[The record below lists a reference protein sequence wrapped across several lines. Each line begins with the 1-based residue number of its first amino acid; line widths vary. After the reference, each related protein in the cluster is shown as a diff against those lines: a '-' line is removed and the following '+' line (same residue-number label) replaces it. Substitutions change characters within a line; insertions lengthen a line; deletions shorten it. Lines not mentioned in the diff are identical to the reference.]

1 MRWIVPPFGGNA
13 FEDKNVLRANMTRAE
28 SNSRRIDVLAI
39 GLFGLAVG
47 ALTVGMAQ
55 VGQIP
60 EMDKVGVLVIAL
72 VFGGLVQVL
81 AGIADIRYNEQ
92 LGGTALTMYGFFWFT
107 VSLAQLVSM
116 STTFHF
122 DSALFVPINLVYVF
136 FSAAMVYLTAYRSV
150 ALSVLHVVI
159 TLTFV
164 STVCMRLNLIS
175 EMFPGVAH
183 LAVGTL
189 AFYHAIGSLS
199 QAYTGKAIVPLGP
212 ALLRH
217 ERAKATVA
225 SEAGGSWGA

>member
-1 MRWIVPPFGGNA
+1 
-13 FEDKNVLRANMTRAE
+13 MTKSE
-28 SNSRRIDVLAI
+28 TVSRQIDVLAI

-60 EMDKVGVLVIAL
+60 EVDRVGVLVIAL

-81 AGIADIRYNEQ
+81 AGIADIRYHEQ

-107 VSLAQLVSM
+107 VSFAQLVSM

-122 DSALFVPINLVYVF
+122 DSALFVPINVVYVF
-136 FSAAMVYLTAYRSV
+136 FSAVMVYLTAYRSV
-150 ALSVLHVVI
+150 ALSLLHAVI
-159 TLTFV
+159 TLTFF

-175 EMFPGVAH
+175 ETLPGVAH

-212 ALLRH
+212 PMLH
-217 ERAKATVA
+217 HHRARRNTQAELTVA
-225 SEAGGSWGA
+225 PKVN

>member
-1 MRWIVPPFGGNA
+1 
-13 FEDKNVLRANMTRAE
+13 MTKAE
-28 SNSRRIDVLAI
+28 TASRRIDVLAI

-55 VGQIP
+55 IGQIP
-60 EMDKVGVLVIAL
+60 EVDRVGVLVIAL

-81 AGIADIRYNEQ
+81 AGVADIRYNEQ

-136 FSAAMVYLTAYRSV
+136 FSAVMVYLTAYRSV
-150 ALSVLHVVI
+150 ALSLLHAII
-159 TLTFV
+159 TLTFF

-175 EMFPGVAH
+175 ETLPGLAH
-183 LAVGTL
+183 LAVGIL

-212 ALLRH
+212 PMLHHQRALKNTRVELKVSP
-217 ERAKATVA
+217 E
-225 SEAGGSWGA
+225 GN

>member
-1 MRWIVPPFGGNA
+1 
-13 FEDKNVLRANMTRAE
+13 MTKSETA
-28 SNSRRIDVLAI
+28 SRRIDVLAI

-60 EMDKVGVLVIAL
+60 EVDRVGVLVIAL

-81 AGIADIRYNEQ
+81 AGVADIRYNEQ

-116 STTFHF
+116 GTTFHF

-136 FSAAMVYLTAYRSV
+136 FSAVMVYLTAYRSV
-150 ALSVLHVVI
+150 ALSLLHSVI
-159 TLTFV
+159 TLTFL

-175 EMFPGVAH
+175 ETLPGLAH
-183 LAVGTL
+183 LAVGTF

-212 ALLRH
+212 PLLHH
-217 ERAKATVA
+217 ERGREMVHLQ
-225 SEAGGSWGA
+225 SV

>member
-1 MRWIVPPFGGNA
+1 
-13 FEDKNVLRANMTRAE
+13 MTKSE
-28 SNSRRIDVLAI
+28 TVSRRIDVLAI

-55 VGQIP
+55 IGQIP
-60 EMDKVGVLVIAL
+60 AVDKVGVLVIAL
-72 VFGGLVQVL
+72 IFGGLVQVL
-81 AGIADIRYNEQ
+81 AGVADIRYNEQ

-136 FSAAMVYLTAYRSV
+136 FSAVMVYLTAYRSV
-150 ALSVLHVVI
+150 ALSLLHAII

-175 EMFPGVAH
+175 ETLPGLAH
-183 LAVGTL
+183 LAVGIL

-212 ALLRH
+212 PMLHHRTLRNAQV
-217 ERAKATVA
+217 ELT
-225 SEAGGSWGA
+225 GSLEVN

>member
-1 MRWIVPPFGGNA
+1 
-13 FEDKNVLRANMTRAE
+13 MTKSETA
-28 SNSRRIDVLAI
+28 SRRIDVLVI

-55 VGQIP
+55 IGEIP
-60 EMDKVGVLVIAL
+60 ELDRVGVQVVAL

-81 AGIADIRYNEQ
+81 AGVADIRYNEQ

-122 DSALFVPINLVYVF
+122 DGALFVPINLVSVF
-136 FSAAMVYLTAYRSV
+136 FSAVMIYLTAYRSV
-150 ALSVLHVVI
+150 ALSLLHAVI
-159 TLTFV
+159 TVTFL
-164 STVCMRLNLIS
+164 STVRMRLNQIS
-175 EMFPGVAH
+175 ETLPGLAH
-183 LAVGTL
+183 LAVGTF

-212 ALLRH
+212 PLLHHARVGG
-217 ERAKATVA
+217 TVHLQPV
-225 SEAGGSWGA
+225 

>member
-1 MRWIVPPFGGNA
+1 
-13 FEDKNVLRANMTRAE
+13 MTKSETA
-28 SNSRRIDVLAI
+28 SRQIDVLAI

-60 EMDKVGVLVIAL
+60 AVDKVGVLVIAL

-122 DSALFVPINLVYVF
+122 ESALFVPINVVYVL
-136 FSAAMVYLTAYRSV
+136 FSATMVYLTAYRSV
-150 ALSVLHVVI
+150 ALSLLHAVI
-159 TLTFV
+159 TLTFF
-164 STVCMRLNLIS
+164 STVCMRLNLTS

-183 LAVGTL
+183 LMVGVL

-212 ALLRH
+212 PLLHH
-217 ERAKATVA
+217 ERVRETVHLEPVR
-225 SEAGGSWGA
+225 SHGGT

>member
-1 MRWIVPPFGGNA
+1 MTKAENA
-13 FEDKNVLRANMTRAE
+13 
-28 SNSRRIDVLAI
+28 SRRIDVLAI

-55 VGQIP
+55 VGRIP
-60 EMDKVGVLVIAL
+60 EVDKVGVLVIAL
-72 VFGGLVQVL
+72 VFGGLVQML

-107 VSLAQLVSM
+107 VSTAQLVSV

-122 DSALFVPINLVYVF
+122 DSALFVPINLVYFF
-136 FSAAMVYLTAYRSV
+136 FSAVMVYLTAYRSV
-150 ALSVLHVVI
+150 ALSLLHAII
-159 TLTFV
+159 TLTFL

-175 EMFPGVAH
+175 ETLPGVAH

-199 QAYTGKAIVPLGP
+199 QAYTGKAIVPLGSP
-212 ALLRH
+212 LLHH
-217 ERAKATVA
+217 ERARVA
-225 SEAGGSWGA
+225 VPLEPARSYE

>member
-1 MRWIVPPFGGNA
+1 
-13 FEDKNVLRANMTRAE
+13 MTKSETA
-28 SNSRRIDVLAI
+28 SRRIDVLAI

-81 AGIADIRYNEQ
+81 AGVADIRYNEQ

-107 VSLAQLVSM
+107 VSLSQLVSM
-116 STTFHF
+116 STSFHF

-136 FSAAMVYLTAYRSV
+136 FSAVMVYLTAYRSV
-150 ALSVLHVVI
+150 ALCFLHLVI
-159 TLTFV
+159 TLTFF

-175 EMFPGVAH
+175 ETLPGLAH

-199 QAYTGKAIVPLGP
+199 QAYTGKAIVPLGAP
-212 ALLRH
+212 LLRH
-217 ERAKATVA
+217 QRARSAVHSEVAT
-225 SEAGGSWGA
+225 SYGGT

>member
-1 MRWIVPPFGGNA
+1 
-13 FEDKNVLRANMTRAE
+13 MTKAE
-28 SNSRRIDVLAI
+28 TVSRQIDVLAI

-60 EMDKVGVLVIAL
+60 EVDRVGVLVIAL

-81 AGIADIRYNEQ
+81 AGVADIRYNEQ

-116 STTFHF
+116 GTTFHF
-122 DSALFVPINLVYVF
+122 DGALFVPINLVYVF
-136 FSAAMVYLTAYRSV
+136 FSAVMVYLTAYRSV
-150 ALSVLHVVI
+150 ALSLLHVVI
-159 TLTFV
+159 TLTFL

-175 EMFPGVAH
+175 ETLPGVAH

-212 ALLRH
+212 PLLH
-217 ERAKATVA
+217 HQRAR
-225 SEAGGSWGA
+225 GAVHLEPVRSHGET

>member
-1 MRWIVPPFGGNA
+1 
-13 FEDKNVLRANMTRAE
+13 MTKAE

-60 EMDKVGVLVIAL
+60 EADKVGVLVIAL

-81 AGIADIRYNEQ
+81 AGVADIRYHEQ

-107 VSLAQLVSM
+107 VSVAQLVSM

-122 DSALFVPINLVYVF
+122 DGALFVPINLVYVV

-150 ALSVLHVVI
+150 ALSLLHVVI

-175 EMFPGVAH
+175 EMLPGLGH

-199 QAYTGKAIVPLGP
+199 QAYTGKAIVPLGAP
-212 ALLRH
+212 LLRH
-217 ERAKATVA
+217 ATGMDKISPEPA
-225 SEAGGSWGA
+225 RSYGGT

>member
-1 MRWIVPPFGGNA
+1 
-13 FEDKNVLRANMTRAE
+13 MTRAE
-28 SNSRRIDVLAI
+28 NVSRRIDVLAI

-47 ALTVGMAQ
+47 ALTVGAAQ

-60 EMDKVGVLVIAL
+60 AADKLGVLVVAL
-72 VFGGLVQVL
+72 VFGGLVQML

-107 VSLAQLVSM
+107 VSTAQLVSV

-122 DSALFVPINLVYVF
+122 DSALFVPINLVYFF
-136 FSAAMVYLTAYRSV
+136 FSAVMVYLTAYRSV
-150 ALSVLHVVI
+150 ALSLLHAII
-159 TLTFV
+159 TLTFL

-175 EMFPGVAH
+175 ETLPGVAH

-199 QAYTGKAIVPLGP
+199 QAYTGKAIVPLGSP
-212 ALLRH
+212 LLH
-217 ERAKATVA
+217 HGKARIVA
-225 SEAGGSWGA
+225 SAEPGAVA

>member
-1 MRWIVPPFGGNA
+1 
-13 FEDKNVLRANMTRAE
+13 MTKSE
-28 SNSRRIDVLAI
+28 TISRRIDVLAI

-55 VGQIP
+55 IGQIP
-60 EMDKVGVLVIAL
+60 AVDKVGVLVIAL

-81 AGIADIRYNEQ
+81 AGVADIRYNEQ

-122 DSALFVPINLVYVF
+122 DGALFVPINLVYVL
-136 FSAAMVYLTAYRSV
+136 FSATMVYLTAYRSV
-150 ALSVLHVVI
+150 ALSLLHVVI
-159 TLTFV
+159 TLTFI
-164 STVCMRLNLIS
+164 STVCMKLNLTS
-175 EMFPGVAH
+175 EMIPGVAH

-212 ALLRH
+212 PLLQH
-217 ERAKATVA
+217 ERVRETVQLEPVR
-225 SEAGGSWGA
+225 SHGGI

>member
-1 MRWIVPPFGGNA
+1 
-13 FEDKNVLRANMTRAE
+13 MTKSETA
-28 SNSRRIDVLAI
+28 SRRIDVLAI

-81 AGIADIRYNEQ
+81 AGVADIRYNEQ

-107 VSLAQLVSM
+107 VSLSQLVSM

-122 DSALFVPINLVYVF
+122 DSALFVPINLVYAF
-136 FSAAMVYLTAYRSV
+136 FSAVMVYLTAYRSV
-150 ALSVLHVVI
+150 ALCFLHLVI
-159 TLTFV
+159 TLTFF

-175 EMFPGVAH
+175 ETLPGLAH

-199 QAYTGKAIVPLGP
+199 QAYTGKAIVPLGSP
-212 ALLRH
+212 LLYH
-217 ERAKATVA
+217 ERARSVVHSEVA
-225 SEAGGSWGA
+225 RSYGGA